1 LTVRGVPRSDAER
14 TLLSALGE
22 DIELFRNV
30 LSDYATEL
38 SRNPSAPKFESF
50 RVTDEMRD
58 QIYQRLEL
66 MGMELPRP
74 LYDNASAYVDEQL
87 GYEITRAL
95 FGPTAEARR
104 RAFSDR
110 QMQTAARILRRART
124 QDESLTIAA
133 TERAR
138 GTSR

>member
-1 LTVRGVPRSDAER
+1 
-14 TLLSALGE
+14 
-22 DIELFRNV
+22 
-30 LSDYATEL
+30 
-38 SRNPSAPKFESF
+38 
-50 RVTDEMRD
+50 
-58 QIYQRLEL
+58 
-66 MGMELPRP
+66 MELPRP

-95 FGPTAEARR
+95 FGPAAEARR